1 MFHRAVRWALGVM
14 RALLRALLPSLLPAM
29 AQDDPSFDRISELY
43 PLLGWS
49 REGLGVADHS
59 AAAALDR
66 SPTVI
71 TSAAHSGQLCSVVY
85 PLHPPVC
92 SATKGKCTTEP
103 SDVGSAYFVLTLRGG
118 GDGLGEDAALAP
130 ERIVLNCSHS
140 STRTLKGFAPIV
152 QVQSTA
158 AAFQPAAQALTHR
171 NDTDSCA
178 PLGNVSGQRW
188 VEYGNVCA
196 GFYCNLGPPT
206 TTKFCQRPDICSG
219 CPNTPQCAS
228 NCSGDG
234 QLSAASCD
242 CAAAGKFCKL
252 LRRGQTDTGA
262 RDICRRALPPSVG
275 LGPLAA
281 QLEFNQTLF
290 AATEG
295 MDSKKPLGVF
305 LGLTIR
311 RRASASVGLIAVA
324 VELTGD
330 GAEPLE
336 LATAEVG
343 ADTITVHA
351 AVRVAGGTQAPF
363 VNISAAD
370 FAGNLSAAEAYW
382 KTKIEPAKG
391 PTVPE
396 PRVMTAWKAWLANSL
411 IHVRRDEAGLL
422 YPQDGVLFYEAVYGY
437 SAALFCSMLSRFGL
451 AHHAKAYLNSLL
463 RMVAPDGLFTLNFG
477 LPDHGALL
485 VAISDFYLITRDDDW
500 FSEAAPTVEKMVAW
514 VIDTRQATLA
524 NQTQGSK
531 THGLIF
537 YRPYCDH
544 ADPEYSYLSDTY
556 LVLGL
561 EAAARALTSANKS
574 SADRVWQAAASY
586 RRDVE
591 RSMVNSVYTARGLR
605 TVPIF
610 PQTVELIKAANNTA
624 KNYYS
629 LTGSN
634 LLEADFF
641 SAHDPSA
648 ELIADFIEDADG
660 LVPGL
665 FASRFDMAAPEA
677 LEASAGAGVGATF
690 EARSGVDIPPTVEPW
705 FKLGMDH
712 AYTFGLWHH
721 RLRQGNAT
729 PAISGLYSSLA
740 FGSSQTFSS
749 VEVTLVGTGSHWPTL
764 PHLYSYTQQLRLLR
778 EMILFESLEHS
789 ANLTGNLSCGFG
801 VPRAWLASEAGVQL
815 RDAPTILGTTSVS
828 LRLEGRSLHADVT
841 VDSHFQALHTVVVS
855 LRAVPLEWGAPS
867 RAAVKVNG
875 APAAKPRNGCVELPG
890 RLFAQGKA
898 VRVVAA
904 FP

>member
-171 NDTDSCA
+171 DDTDSCA

-396 PRVMTAWKAWLANSL
+396 PRVMTAWKA
-411 IHVRRDEAGLL
+411 
-422 YPQDGVLFYEAVYGY
+422 
-437 SAALFCSMLSRFGL
+437 
-451 AHHAKAYLNSLL
+451 K
-463 RMVAPDGLFTLNFG
+463 
-477 LPDHGALL
+477 
-485 VAISDFYLITRDDDW
+485 
-500 FSEAAPTVEKMVAW
+500 
-514 VIDTRQATLA
+514 
-524 NQTQGSK
+524 
-531 THGLIF
+531 
-537 YRPYCDH
+537 
-544 ADPEYSYLSDTY
+544 
-556 LVLGL
+556 
-561 EAAARALTSANKS
+561 
-574 SADRVWQAAASY
+574 
-586 RRDVE
+586 RDV
-591 RSMVNSVYTARGLR
+591 Y
-605 TVPIF
+605 
-610 PQTVELIKAANNTA
+610 
-624 KNYYS
+624 
-629 LTGSN
+629 
-634 LLEADFF
+634 
-641 SAHDPSA
+641 
-648 ELIADFIEDADG
+648 
-660 LVPGL
+660 
-665 FASRFDMAAPEA
+665 
-677 LEASAGAGVGATF
+677 
-690 EARSGVDIPPTVEPW
+690 
-705 FKLGMDH
+705 
-712 AYTFGLWHH
+712 
-721 RLRQGNAT
+721 QG
-729 PAISGLYSSLA
+729 
-740 FGSSQTFSS
+740 
-749 VEVTLVGTGSHWPTL
+749 
-764 PHLYSYTQQLRLLR
+764 
-778 EMILFESLEHS
+778 
-789 ANLTGNLSCGFG
+789 
-801 VPRAWLASEAGVQL
+801 
-815 RDAPTILGTTSVS
+815 
-828 LRLEGRSLHADVT
+828 EG
-841 VDSHFQALHTVVVS
+841 
-855 LRAVPLEWGAPS
+855 
-867 RAAVKVNG
+867 G
-875 APAAKPRNGCVELPG
+875 APAAASLPVIPAIRCLNPANTCRFFCARSAAACSWLKLSRASASAASALAAALSIG
-890 RLFAQGKA
+890 GNHA
-898 VRVVAA
+898 VRCTHDHADRQARTHTQAQISQRPVASKRSSLRRMHIYGIA
-904 FP
+904 RLSGSSSSACVCTSASSMPGFHSARCSRDVSRSM